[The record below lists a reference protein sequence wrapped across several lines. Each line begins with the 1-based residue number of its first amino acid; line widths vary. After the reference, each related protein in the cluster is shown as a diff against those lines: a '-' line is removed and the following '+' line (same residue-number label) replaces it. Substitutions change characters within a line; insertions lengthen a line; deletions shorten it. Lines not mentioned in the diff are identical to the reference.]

1 MAEIVVNADGNR
13 RLIAMAVGDSLR
25 LELPENPAAGF
36 RWQMEPSSLE
46 GVSALWLQSVEHQ
59 MEGRE
64 AGGGRRVFRF
74 SAEAPGQASL
84 SLELAPAWEGGAA
97 RETFVITIDVR

>member
-13 RLIAMAVGDSLR
+13 RLVAMAVGDSLR
-25 LELPENPAAGF
+25 LELPENPETGF

-46 GVSALWLQSVEHQ
+46 GVSALWLQSVDHQ
-59 MEGRE
+59 MVGRE

-74 SAEAPGQASL
+74 SAEVPGQASL
-84 SLELAPAWEGGAA
+84 CLELAPAWEGGAA
-97 RETFVITIDVR
+97 RERFVITIDVR